1 MPRSVVPRLLVAGLA
16 AATVAA
22 LPAVALAGSGG
33 GDDDDER
40 ERHVTCSEGSRA
52 ELRAERDD
60 GRLEVELEVDQG
72 RSGVRWSVVIRRNGS
87 RVVSTRATTRGRSGS
102 FEVERHISDSP
113 GPDRITARARSAS
126 GEVCRASVTI

>member
-1 MPRSVVPRLLVAGLA
+1 MPASAALRLVVAGLA
-16 AATVAA
+16 AATLAA
-22 LPAVALAGSGG
+22 LPTVALAGSG

-40 ERHVTCSEGSRA
+40 ERHVTCSAGSRA

-72 RSGVRWSVVIRRNGS
+72 RSGVRWSVVIRRNGA

-102 FEVERHISDSP
+102 FEVERHISDRP